1 MCNEQAAELERL
13 IFEAFRKQLHEEE
26 SAHGA
31 PKVCLVGY
39 CYHGILTDYAK
50 RVLRDCALRPAQPG
64 FWLLGV
70 EIFRNDDDWMGFT
83 FGHKTRG
90 IPGSK

>member
-1 MCNEQAAELERL
+1 MYNEQASELERL

-26 SAHGA
+26 ATHGSPA
-31 PKVCLVGY
+31 VCLVGY

-50 RVLRDCALRPAQPG
+50 RAVHDCALRPAKPG

-70 EIFRNDDDWMGFT
+70 QIFRNNNDWRGFI
-83 FGHKTRG
+83 FGHSPRES
-90 IPGSK
+90 PGP